1 MDEPIPD
8 ASQTNPGNWKYISEG
23 RSTIV
28 FSYDGPAHP
37 LYTGTVLRVRKFRL
51 GLSSEARDSPS
62 VAFHNKIISKLVKH
76 EFLPTLRSV
85 SVGQEWLKQ
94 LHDLEDQNRPSE
106 RRNSGSIDFHC
117 RMAVLATNLVGNARW
132 AVEIK
137 VRTYFAF
144 PSKHIHHELYVCF
157 SQSGDFSRTLDT
169 FLTKPEDQSQNDVAT
184 ACILI

>member
-106 RRNSGSIDFHC
+106 RRNSGSIDFLC
-117 RMAVLATNLVGNARW
+117 RMAVLAKPNRIFSPGAAYDEDSRG
-132 AVEIK
+132 K
-137 VRTYFAF
+137 SPVRSACAESLYICHKFSLPMRE
-144 PSKHIHHELYVCF
+144 PS
-157 SQSGDFSRTLDT
+157 
-169 FLTKPEDQSQNDVAT
+169 
-184 ACILI
+184 